1 MTQHSEDELDE
12 KLISGLDSSLIM
24 LMRFTKKQVLAE
36 SIHNT
41 VLTPPQFGLLWCLN
55 CAKKLTMTELAEK
68 LDLSHGAATGLVDR
82 LEKLDL
88 IERQRSEDDRRVVSV
103 VLSGQGLQ
111 LIERVN
117 AKRHAIL
124 RNILKDLTPQ
134 ERQTILKIDQILK
147 DKLNQHV

>member
-1 MTQHSEDELDE
+1 MTQHSKPEIDDQF
-12 KLISGLDSSLIM
+12 IIGFDNILIM

-82 LEKLDL
+82 LEKLGL
-88 IERQRSEDDRRVVSV
+88 IERQRSEDDRRVVCV
-103 VLSGQGLQ
+103 ALSSQGLQ

-117 AKRHAIL
+117 TKRHAIL
-124 RNILKDLTPQ
+124 RNILQDLSPQ
-134 ERQTILKIDQILK
+134 ERQTLLKIDMILK

>member
-1 MTQHSEDELDE
+1 MTQDSEDELE
-12 KLISGLDSSLIM
+12 EQLIIGLDNMLLM

-55 CAKKLTMTELAEK
+55 CAGTLTMTELADK

-88 IERQRSEDDRRVVSV
+88 IIRQRSEDDRRVVSV
-103 VLSGQGLQ
+103 VLSQSGQQ

-117 AKRHAIL
+117 TKRHQIL
-124 RNILKDLTPQ
+124 RTMLQDLTPQ
-134 ERQTILKIDQILK
+134 ERQTLLKIDMILK
-147 DKLNQHV
+147 DKLHPHV